1 MDIEKIKAIA
11 AGLLMDKKSHPWK
24 ERGNKYHH
32 GERVGKMSVAIR
44 KLMLPDDDSHDDIML
59 AAALFHDMANGD
71 VKRAEHGKVGAER
84 TRELIK
90 DLCTE
95 AELNDI
101 CHIIEVH
108 DDRYPNDDRYPYWV
122 KLHQDAGYLDHF
134 GCYDVWM
141 SSIECAANGK
151 TVMEGAEFMVEE
163 RGKWMMAIHGEL
175 NYEISHEILN
185 EKLTYQREFGERFV
199 REMNGEI
206 IGLDDM
212 WKKLNGIK

>member
-1 MDIEKIKAIA
+1 
-11 AGLLMDKKSHPWK
+11 
-24 ERGNKYHH
+24 
-32 GERVGKMSVAIR
+32 
-44 KLMLPDDDSHDDIML
+44 
-59 AAALFHDMANGD
+59 
-71 VKRAEHGKVGAER
+71 
-84 TRELIK
+84 
-90 DLCTE
+90 
-95 AELNDI
+95 
-101 CHIIEVH
+101 
-108 DDRYPNDDRYPYWV
+108 
-122 KLHQDAGYLDHF
+122 
-134 GCYDVWM
+134 VWM

-151 TVMEGAEFMVEE
+151 TVIEGAEFMVEE